1 MRLCYKKL
9 WKILIDRNMYKKDL
23 ANAVGLSTVTM
34 TRITKGLG
42 VNTNILMRICKELDV
57 DLFDICEMVRDDEIV
72 TQSNSQEKNTSTPEQ
87 KTQVR
92 Q

>member
-34 TRITKGLG
+34 TRITKGMG

-72 TQSNSQEKNTSTPEQ
+72 TQSNSQEKNASTPEQ
-87 KTQVR
+87 KTQA
-92 Q
+92 QQ

>member
-1 MRLCYKKL
+1 
-9 WKILIDRNMYKKDL
+9 MYKKDL

>member
-1 MRLCYKKL
+1 MRMCYKKL

-42 VNTNILMRICKELDV
+42 VNTNILIRICKELDV
-57 DLFDICEMVRDDEIV
+57 DLFDICEMVRDDEIAYP
-72 TQSNSQEKNTSTPEQ
+72 QDSQEKN
-87 KTQVR
+87 
-92 Q
+92 